1 MSEHS
6 NDEIRDLLANA
17 TSDAPEPHSWADV
30 EHRAR
35 HNDAPPR
42 QRRNGVWLAVAAC
55 TVALIGG
62 LVAVVSS
69 DDEPKVRTDDPNSTT
84 ASTVPATSAPPTSAP
99 PTSLPVSASDA
110 ANPLIDMRSLLTNRA
125 DNELFAVQSD
135 AESYWRLA
143 TLARFDGTTWG
154 FPESALTSADGEF
167 AAVRDGA
174 EELRQRVRILGLG
187 GQLVPAAAEP
197 VAVSGGNIRWN
208 EDSAT
213 LVNNDGDLVAG
224 AVYDIVSA
232 SPRVA
237 LDDLQD
243 ATSTAPGDPI
253 YFELPDDLPT
263 SVSALAQ
270 DVTSE
275 TNTPYETALAL
286 QDWFQTEF
294 EYSLEVQPGHG
305 NAAMETFLRDR
316 IGYAEQFAGTYAAMM
331 RSLGIPAR
339 VAVGFTPG
347 TDAGEQRASVLGKHA
362 HAWPEVWFDGLGWV
376 PFEPTP
382 GRGAPGAEGSTN
394 VVVEPSE

>member
-17 TSDAPEPHSWADV
+17 MSDAPEPYSWADV

-35 HNDAPPR
+35 HHDAPPR
-42 QRRNGVWLAVAAC
+42 QRRTGVWLAVAAC

-69 DDEPKVRTDDPNSTT
+69 DGEPRVRTEDPNSTT
-84 ASTVPATSAPPTSAP
+84 ASTSTVPATSAPPTSTP
-99 PTSLPVSASDA
+99 PTSSPVSAGDA
-110 ANPLIDMRSLLTNRA
+110 ANPLIDMRSLLTERA
-125 DNELFAVQSD
+125 DNELFVVQSD

-154 FPESALTSADGEF
+154 FPESALTSADEEF

-187 GQLVPAAAEP
+187 GQFVPAAAEP
-197 VAVSGGNIRWN
+197 VAVSGENVLWN

-213 LVNNDGDLVAG
+213 LVNIDGDLVAG

-232 SPRVA
+232 PPRVT

-275 TNTPYETALAL
+275 TNTPHEAAQTL
-286 QDWFQTEF
+286 QNWFQTEF
-294 EYSLEVQPGHG
+294 EYNLEVQAGHG
-305 NAAMETFLRDR
+305 NVAMESFLRDR
-316 IGYAEQFAGTYAAMM
+316 IGYAEQFAGTYAVMM

-347 TDAGEQRASVLGKHA
+347 ADAGEQGASVLGKHA

-382 GRGAPGAEGSTN
+382 GRGAP
-394 VVVEPSE
+394 